1 MRKPLLISAA
11 LGAAWALPAPAPIVP
26 LVARVLGLPRR
37 TSDTG
42 SVALTFDDGP
52 HPIGT
57 LAVLEVLREAQARA
71 TFFLVGEQVDRNAS
85 LAAEIVA
92 AGHSIALHGH
102 RHRNM
107 LRLTPGQFAEDLE
120 RGITTIC
127 DRTGEAPTVYRPPYG
142 IFSTTGLEIVRR
154 RGLRPLLWS
163 RWGHDWRGRNTA
175 GAIAAEV
182 SSGLGGGDVLLLH
195 DADHY
200 GDAGCWRATA
210 GAVPLILDAIEQR
223 GHRTAGL

>member
-26 LVARVLGLPRR
+26 LVARALGLPRR
-37 TSDTG
+37 TSDTA

-52 HPIGT
+52 HPRGT
-57 LAVLEVLREAQARA
+57 PAVLEVLREAQARA

-102 RHRNM
+102 RHRNV

-120 RGITTIC
+120 RGMTTIC
-127 DRTGEAPTVYRPPYG
+127 DRTGVAPTVYRPPYG
-142 IFSTTGLEIVRR
+142 IFSTAGLEIVRR
-154 RGLRPLLWS
+154 RGLRSLLWS
-163 RWGHDWRGRNTA
+163 RWGHDWRARTTA
-175 GAIAAEV
+175 QAITAEV
-182 SSGLGGGDVLLLH
+182 TTGLRGGDVLLLH

-200 GDAGCWRATA
+200 SAPGSWK
-210 GAVPLILDAIEQR
+210 
-223 GHRTAGL
+223 RTAAALPHVIAAVEAAGLRAIAI